1 MPELH
6 VTPLHTVQGIAARAS
21 TCVCVCMCV
30 YTCVCMS
37 VICRGIGKLWA
48 EHRLGLLRETDC
60 IPVQLVSALLWLAH
74 CRIAED
80 LK

>member
-6 VTPLHTVQGIAARAS
+6 STPLHTVQGIAARAS
-21 TCVCVCMCV
+21 TCACVRTCM
-30 YTCVCMS
+30 CMS

-48 EHRLGLLRETDC
+48 EHMLGLLRETDC
-60 IPVQLVSALLWLAH
+60 IPVQLVSALLRLAH